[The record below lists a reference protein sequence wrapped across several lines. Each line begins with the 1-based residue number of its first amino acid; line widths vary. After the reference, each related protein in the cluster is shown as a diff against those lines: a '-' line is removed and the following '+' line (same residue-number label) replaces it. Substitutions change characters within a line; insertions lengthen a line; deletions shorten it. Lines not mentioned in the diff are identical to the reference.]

1 MEKRMSSKLA
11 GIACLACLVGVP
23 FLLLACVVDSQSSS
37 AGGFAGPSSGFS
49 ATGSSS
55 GSEDGGTASAYPMT
69 ATVDTD
75 QTMGAQPGQGVG
87 VFATYDSGGSWNVW
101 WTCDSAVDTANP
113 PCAFDVKIAAQQGSI
128 TNLSSQGLAQND
140 TVTQTSA
147 SSIEGVTTTT
157 TNAASVTFTTQ
168 AGAKIFLSATV
179 GGQYDGRFVFFVEQ
193 GQIRDGYGGTV
204 TDPIYLQPSNP

>member
-1 MEKRMSSKLA
+1 MSSKLA
-11 GIACLACLVGVP
+11 GLACLGAVP
-23 FLLLACVVDSQSSS
+23 FAVLACVADSQSS
-37 AGGFAGPSSGFS
+37 AVGYAGPSSGFS
-49 ATGSSS
+49 ETGSSS

-87 VFATYDSGGSWNVW
+87 VFATYDSGGTWNVW

-128 TNLSSQGLAQND
+128 TNVSSQGLTPND

-157 TNAASVTFTTQ
+157 SNAASVTFTTQ

-179 GGQYDGRFVFFVEQ
+179 AGQYDGRFIFFVEQ